1 MNKIYTEER
10 KVKRSISSSI
20 MKMSRAHSQDQT
32 NIPLIVTTNEVGA
45 KPSSSTAT
53 SLDSAFKTKSCRS
66 FVRQSKLNSEHRNK
80 SVPQNLQAQ
89 EKWSSVRL
97 SSDSKK
103 NQIKVEN
110 HISTHSNL
118 NLNGLSSEK
127 GALGKE
133 VLSLGAD
140 VLPEYKLQS
149 PRVHKWTIL
158 HYSPFK
164 AVWDWIILI
173 LVMYTAIFTP
183 YVAAFLLNEPD
194 FNQRKNRK
202 YADDPIVIIDLIVDV
217 TFVIDILIN
226 FRTTFVNGQ
235 DEVVSHPG
243 RIAVHYLSGWFL
255 IDLVAAIPFD
265 LLLVGSDT
273 DEVMFADLVFFFV
286 YCGFGLRFL
295 NKLVCY

>member
-1 MNKIYTEER
+1 
-10 KVKRSISSSI
+10 
-20 MKMSRAHSQDQT
+20 MSRAHSQDQT

-80 SVPQNLQAQ
+80 SVPQNLQVCLRLCRISFLLFFFIFPHFAVVSLLLPAVTHKHQAQ

-133 VLSLGAD
+133 TL
-140 VLPEYKLQS
+140 
-149 PRVHKWTIL
+149 
-158 HYSPFK
+158 
-164 AVWDWIILI
+164 
-173 LVMYTAIFTP
+173 LVF
-183 YVAAFLLNEPD
+183 
-194 FNQRKNRK
+194 KNRTELRN
-202 YADDPIVIIDLIVDV
+202 Y
-217 TFVIDILIN
+217 N
-226 FRTTFVNGQ
+226 F
-235 DEVVSHPG
+235 
-243 RIAVHYLSGWFL
+243 I
-255 IDLVAAIPFD
+255 
-265 LLLVGSDT
+265 
-273 DEVMFADLVFFFV
+273 
-286 YCGFGLRFL
+286 
-295 NKLVCY
+295 

>member
-1 MNKIYTEER
+1 
-10 KVKRSISSSI
+10 
-20 MKMSRAHSQDQT
+20 MSRAHSQDQT

-80 SVPQNLQAQ
+80 SVPQNLQRKCNQQFVTVVATAAM
-89 EKWSSVRL
+89 EKL

-164 AVWDWIILI
+164 A
-173 LVMYTAIFTP
+173 
-183 YVAAFLLNEPD
+183 
-194 FNQRKNRK
+194 
-202 YADDPIVIIDLIVDV
+202 
-217 TFVIDILIN
+217 
-226 FRTTFVNGQ
+226 

-273 DEVMFADLVFFFV
+273 DELGLDKDEVLSLTIRISSTSLPQLLSDYHHFAI
-286 YCGFGLRFL
+286 CI
-295 NKLVCY
+295 KIHQTE